1 MISKDEFKVKNI
13 GLFWVKILILF
24 LARIIIA
31 AIKILRVINIEDIWS
46 VKDVE
51 DIDSVVILDI
61 VQDIEYSVNIIRIII
76 VLHQA
81 FLKVGISKVVAR
93 GINIVN
99 I

>member
-1 MISKDEFKVKNI
+1 MISKDEFKIKNI
-13 GLFWVKILILF
+13 GLFWVKILILL

-46 VKDVE
+46 VKDIE

-61 VQDIEYSVNIIRIII
+61 VQDIEYSVNAIRIII

-81 FLKVGISKVVAR
+81 FLKIGISKVVAR